1 MVLHPTTTQL
11 HFQLGRFHARHLRS
25 LATLYFAPEVPSKRW
40 VKGDM
45 DIVKGLISA
54 IVMIAAIGAV
64 IGLVA
69 AMFMIVFSIA
79 IGVDEKLQD

>member
-1 MVLHPTTTQL
+1 
-11 HFQLGRFHARHLRS
+11 
-25 LATLYFAPEVPSKRW
+25 
-40 VKGDM
+40 M